1 MTWMVPLASVPNQTT
16 AITLGGQSTRLFIYQ
31 RSIGLLVDVAVND
44 ALVIGGVLA
53 HDRCRIV
60 RDAYLGFS
68 GDLAFVD
75 QQSYDDPDYTGLGT
89 RWLLFWYPP
98 EEIPP

>member
-1 MTWMVPLASVPNQTT
+1 MTWLVPLDAAANQTLST
-16 AITLGGQSTRLFIYQ
+16 TLGNQSVRLYVYQ
-31 RSIGLLVDVAVND
+31 RSIGLLIDVAVND
-44 ALVIGGVLA
+44 ALIIGGVLA

-60 RDAYLGFS
+60 RDVYLGFS

-75 QQSYDDPDYTGLGT
+75 QAGLIDLDYTGLGT
-89 RWLLFWYPP
+89 RWRLFWYPP